1 MEIKKLLTKLSN
13 GAFIGNVDTVKEVV
27 DEFLGF
33 KTEKDQNN
41 NLYAY
46 KDFGKENFAEWLN
59 EKGVKK

>member
-33 KTEKDQNN
+33 
-41 NLYAY
+41 
-46 KDFGKENFAEWLN
+46 
-59 EKGVKK
+59 